1 MKEELN
7 LAAICILARDDVV
20 ANIGQV
26 MAAIDQSAQMGADWV
41 LLPEV
46 WTYQGPYE
54 GLIAAAD
61 SSRGRIYKQLA
72 AKAAQHQICIF
83 AGSYAERA
91 EGDESG
97 LLNSQGQPRVHNVS
111 YVFDRNGNEQAFYR
125 KTHLFNLF
133 DDHGKPRYCES
144 DGYIPGDELKVFDLE
159 GWRVGLT
166 ICYDLRF
173 PGLYQAMNRLGRPMD
188 LVSVPAAFTLETG
201 KDHWELLLRA
211 RAVELQ
217 CYVLAANQFGENR
230 PGRRCY
236 GHSMV
241 VDPWGYKIADTGE
254 YAGIALAKASKQT
267 LKRIRDKL
275 PALQNQRQELY

>member
-7 LAAICILARDDVV
+7 LATISILAKDDVP
-20 ANIGQV
+20 ANVHQAFRCIDR
-26 MAAIDQSAQMGADWV
+26 AAELGADWV

-61 SSRGRIYKQLA
+61 QSRGMIYEQLA
-72 AKAAQHQICIF
+72 AKAAEHQICIF

-91 EGDESG
+91 EEFDPK
-97 LLNSQGQPRVHNVS
+97 LANKQGQPRVHNVS
-111 YVFDRNGNEQAFYR
+111 YVFDRFGKEQAFYR

-144 DGYIPGDELKVFDLE
+144 DGYIPGDELQVFDLE

-173 PGLYQAMNRLGRPMD
+173 PGLYQAMNRLGAPMD
-188 LVSVPAAFTLETG
+188 LVTVPAAFTLETG

-217 CYVLAANQFGENR
+217 CYVLAANQFGENQ

-241 VDPWGYKIADTGE
+241 VDPWGDKLADTGE
-254 YAGIALAKASKQT
+254 YEGIAFARVSKENLQ
-267 LKRIRDKL
+267 RIRAKL